1 MMMDDYI
8 KERLNDQIQLY
19 SKRSKYYKRFYYGF
33 NIALLVIS
41 STSSIISYLILKYK
55 QLEFLTILGTVLTAT
70 IPIIVGVDK
79 LMKCQELYTTYR
91 STCERLKQE
100 KILFQNGAGEYENL
114 SIEKRNSLLVN
125 RCESIMS
132 HENSNWT
139 QLNEKKQNN

>member
-1 MMMDDYI
+1 MDDYI
-8 KERLNDQIQLY
+8 NNRLDDQIRWY
-19 SKRSKYYKRFYYGF
+19 SKKSKYYKRFYYGF

-41 STSSIISYLILKYK
+41 STSSILSYLILKYK
-55 QLEFLTILGTVLTAT
+55 QLEILPIISTILTAT
-70 IPIIVGVDK
+70 VPIIIGVDK

-100 KILFQNGAGEYENL
+100 KTLFQNEAGEYENL
-114 SIEKRNSLLVN
+114 AIEKRNSLLVN

-139 QLNEKKQNN
+139 QLNENNQNN

>member
-1 MMMDDYI
+1 MDEYI
-8 KERLNDQIQLY
+8 KERLNDQIQWY
-19 SKRSKYYKRFYYGF
+19 SKKSKYYKRFYYGF
-33 NIALLVIS
+33 SIALLVIS
-41 STSSIISYLILKYK
+41 SISSIISYLILKYK
-55 QLEFLTILGTVLTAT
+55 QLEFLPILSTVLTAT
-70 IPIIVGVDK
+70 IPIIIGIDK

-91 STCERLKQE
+91 ATCERLKQE

-114 SIEKRNSLLVN
+114 SIEKRNILLVN